1 MAFESDGGAFNPAH
15 GQHGN
20 GLDAHDR
27 SVVCSGVRRKAV
39 IAPRP
44 PATAGRETSM
54 KPRNPVSRRV
64 FLSILGSASIAV
76 GCARS
81 ESEAERATSKPG
93 SANDTAR
100 RAPKKLSEIV
110 IGFSQT
116 GAESSWRVAHSKSVQ
131 EEAEKRKIQLLFA
144 DGQNVHNNQINAV
157 NGFITKGVDIIVI
170 APQESLGWKPTLKE
184 AKRAGIP
191 VVLTSRGVDADE
203 DLYETVLVADFVWEG
218 RQAGEW
224 LAKQTNGSAR
234 IIELVGTPAADVAT
248 MRKAGF
254 AEAIAKHPDMKI
266 IASQSGDFTRT
277 KGKAV
282 METLLSAHK
291 GEINAVYAHN
301 DDMALGA
308 IQAIEAAGLKPGK
321 DILVVSVDAVKPAF
335 EAMIEGKLNATVE
348 CSAVHGPLLFDTIE
362 KIARGEKVPKRTI
375 VPGKV
380 FERDQAAALISTRPY

>member
-1 MAFESDGGAFNPAH
+1 
-15 GQHGN
+15 
-20 GLDAHDR
+20 
-27 SVVCSGVRRKAV
+27 
-39 IAPRP
+39 
-44 PATAGRETSM
+44 M
-54 KPRNPVSRRV
+54 KPQNPVSRRM
-64 FLSILGSASIAV
+64 FLSIVGSAPLAV
-76 GCARS
+76 GCARG
-81 ESEAERATSKPG
+81 ESEAERATPKPA
-93 SANDTAR
+93 SATDTAA

-110 IGFSQT
+110 VGFSQT
-116 GAESSWRVAHSKSVQ
+116 GAESSWRVAHSKSIQ
-131 EEAEKRKIQLLFA
+131 EEAEKRHIQLLFA
-144 DGQNVHNNQINAV
+144 DGQNVHNNQVNAV

-203 DLYETVLVADFVWEG
+203 DLYATVLVADFVWEG
-218 RQAGEW
+218 RQAAEW
-224 LAKQTNGSAR
+224 LAKKTNGSAR
-234 IIELVGTPAADVAT
+234 IIELVGTPAADVAV

-282 METLLSAHK
+282 METLLAAHK

-308 IQAIEAAGLKPGK
+308 IQAIQAAGLKPGK
-321 DILVVSVDAVKPAF
+321 DILVVSIDAVKPAF
-335 EAMIEGKLNATVE
+335 EAMMEGNLNATVE
-348 CSAVHGPLLFDTIE
+348 CSALHGPLLLDTIE

-375 VPGKV
+375 VPGQV
-380 FERDQAAALISTRPY
+380 FEREQAAALIGSRPY

>member
-1 MAFESDGGAFNPAH
+1 MNP
-15 GQHGN
+15 Q
-20 GLDAHDR
+20 
-27 SVVCSGVRRKAV
+27 
-39 IAPRP
+39 
-44 PATAGRETSM
+44 
-54 KPRNPVSRRV
+54 NPVSRRTV
-64 FLSILGSASIAV
+64 LSILAAAPMAA
-76 GCARS
+76 GCARG
-81 ESEAERATSKPG
+81 EGEAGRADAKP
-93 SANDTAR
+93 APATDTAA

-110 IGFSQT
+110 VGFSQT
-116 GAESSWRVAHSKSVQ
+116 GAESSWRVAHGKSIQ
-131 EEAEKRKIQLLFA
+131 EEAEKRHIQLLFA
-144 DGQNVHNNQINAV
+144 DGQNVHNNQVNAV
-157 NGFITKGVDIIVI
+157 NGFITKGVDILVI

-191 VVLTSRGVDADE
+191 VVLTSRGVDAEE
-203 DLYETVLVADFVWEG
+203 DLYTTVLVADFVWEG

-224 LAKQTNGSAR
+224 LAERTKGNAR

-308 IQAIEAAGLKPGK
+308 IQAIEAAGLKPGQ

-335 EAMIEGKLNATVE
+335 EAMTQGKLNATVE
-348 CSAVHGPLLFDTIE
+348 CNPMHGPLLFDTIE
-362 KIARGEKVPKRTI
+362 KIVRGEKVPKQTI
-375 VPGKV
+375 VPGKL
-380 FERDQAAALISTRPY
+380 FEREQAAALINTRPY

>member
-1 MAFESDGGAFNPAH
+1 M
-15 GQHGN
+15 
-20 GLDAHDR
+20 
-27 SVVCSGVRRKAV
+27 
-39 IAPRP
+39 
-44 PATAGRETSM
+44 
-54 KPRNPVSRRV
+54 
-64 FLSILGSASIAV
+64 FLSIVGSASIAV
-76 GCARS
+76 GCGRS
-81 ESEAERATSKPG
+81 ESETERATSKPG
-93 SANDTAR
+93 SATDTAR
-100 RAPKKLSEIV
+100 RAPKKPSEIV
-110 IGFSQT
+110 VGFSQT
-116 GAESSWRVAHSKSVQ
+116 GAESSWRVAHSKSIQ
-131 EEAEKRKIQLLFA
+131 EEAEKRRIQLLFA
-144 DGQNVHNNQINAV
+144 DGQNVHNNQVNAV

-224 LAKQTNGSAR
+224 LAKQTNGTAR

-321 DILVVSVDAVKPAF
+321 DILVVSIDAVKPAF
-335 EAMIEGKLNATVE
+335 EAMIEGKLNATIE
-348 CSAVHGPLLFDTIE
+348 CSAVHGPLLLDTIE

-380 FERDQAAALISTRPY
+380 FERDQAAALISSRPY

>member
-1 MAFESDGGAFNPAH
+1 M
-15 GQHGN
+15 
-20 GLDAHDR
+20 
-27 SVVCSGVRRKAV
+27 
-39 IAPRP
+39 
-44 PATAGRETSM
+44 
-54 KPRNPVSRRV
+54 

-76 GCARS
+76 GCGRS

-93 SANDTAR
+93 SATDTAR
-100 RAPKKLSEIV
+100 RGPKKPSEIV
-110 IGFSQT
+110 VGFSQT
-116 GAESSWRVAHSKSVQ
+116 GAESSWRVAHSKSIQ
-131 EEAEKRKIQLLFA
+131 EEAEKRHIQLLFA
-144 DGQNVHNNQINAV
+144 DGQNVHNNQVNAV

-218 RQAGEW
+218 RQAGDW

-321 DILVVSVDAVKPAF
+321 DILVVSIDAVKPAF

-348 CSAVHGPLLFDTIE
+348 CSAVHGPLLLDTIE

-380 FERDQAAALISTRPY
+380 FERDQAAALISSRPY

>member
-1 MAFESDGGAFNPAH
+1 M
-15 GQHGN
+15 
-20 GLDAHDR
+20 
-27 SVVCSGVRRKAV
+27 
-39 IAPRP
+39 
-44 PATAGRETSM
+44 
-54 KPRNPVSRRV
+54 
-64 FLSILGSASIAV
+64 SIVGSASIAV

-81 ESEAERATSKPG
+81 ESETERATSKPG
-93 SANDTAR
+93 SATDTAR
-100 RAPKKLSEIV
+100 RGPKKPSELV
-110 IGFSQT
+110 VGFSQT
-116 GAESSWRVAHSKSVQ
+116 GAESSWRVAHSKSIQ
-131 EEAEKRKIQLLFA
+131 EEADKRRLQLLFA
-144 DGQNVHNNQINAV
+144 DGQNVHNNQVNAV

-218 RQAGEW
+218 RQAGDW

-321 DILVVSVDAVKPAF
+321 DILVVSIDAVKPAF

-348 CSAVHGPLLFDTIE
+348 CNPMHGPLLFDTIE

-380 FERDQAAALISTRPY
+380 LESDQAAALIGSRPY

>member
-1 MAFESDGGAFNPAH
+1 M
-15 GQHGN
+15 
-20 GLDAHDR
+20 L
-27 SVVCSGVRRKAV
+27 
-39 IAPRP
+39 
-44 PATAGRETSM
+44 
-54 KPRNPVSRRV
+54 
-64 FLSILGSASIAV
+64 LSIVGSASIAV
-76 GCARS
+76 GCGRG

-93 SANDTAR
+93 PATDTAR
-100 RAPKKLSEIV
+100 RGSKKPSEIV
-110 IGFSQT
+110 VGFSQT
-116 GAESSWRVAHSKSVQ
+116 GAESSWRVAHSKSIQ
-131 EEAEKRKIQLLFA
+131 EEAEKRHIQLLFA
-144 DGQNVHNNQINAV
+144 DGQNVHNNQVNAV

-218 RQAGEW
+218 RQAGDW

-375 VPGKV
+375 VPGKI
-380 FERDQAAALISTRPY
+380 FERDQAAALISSRPY